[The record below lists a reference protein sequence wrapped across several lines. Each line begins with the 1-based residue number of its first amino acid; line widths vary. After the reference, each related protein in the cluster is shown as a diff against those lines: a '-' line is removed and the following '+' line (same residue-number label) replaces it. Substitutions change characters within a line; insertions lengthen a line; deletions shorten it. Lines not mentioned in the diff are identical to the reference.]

1 MISPRRPAMC
11 ACALVLVHG
20 GAADMRGKLAVKSTV
35 TLAVKLTVTSAAKL
49 AVKCP
54 LTSAAKLAAK
64 LAAKSSVTFASDC
77 FSCPHTLIPTLGGG
91 GGGVHIARTQ
101 TVLEAGGAE
110 GGGSRTPGSWTER
123 KKGNGGGEEGR
134 GGVGRGGGLSHVG
147 EEDGEEKGNGGREG
161 VWGWVGLRG
170 GGFARRRGGRSAAWP
185 TWTAASPR
193 PAPAR
198 TKLSGQI

>member
-1 MISPRRPAMC
+1 MISPRRPAMW

-35 TLAVKLTVTSAAKL
+35 TLAAKLTVTSAAKL

-64 LAAKSSVTFASDC
+64 LAAKSTVTFASDC

-134 GGVGRGGGLSHVG
+134 GGVGAGGA
-147 EEDGEEKGNGGREG
+147 
-161 VWGWVGLRG
+161 
-170 GGFARRRGGRSAAWP
+170 FASRRGGRRREGDWRKGRSLGWVVVVVWGGGIL
-185 TWTAASPR
+185 TSER
-193 PAPAR
+193 R
-198 TKLSGQI
+198 TKCGLADLDRRACSSCARPHQI